1 MTTMKLRNPSLGL
14 VGAAVF
20 LPVMLAGCGTTS
32 PNSNAPITNAV
43 TAPSSTMM
51 PVNTSSMMGNKVSTY
66 KNGQYTVTGNYWAP
80 EGMERMSVS
89 VTLTNDVI
97 TDTTVTNQAQDPTSR
112 QYQGM
117 FISSYKSMVVGKDIS
132 TLNLT
137 RVSGSS
143 LTPQGFN
150 DALAKIK
157 QQASS

>member
-1 MTTMKLRNPSLGL
+1 MTTMKLRNTSLNF
-14 VGAAVF
+14 VGAAIF
-20 LPVMLAGCGTTS
+20 LPAVFAGCSSTTPS
-32 PNSNAPITNAV
+32 TNIPITNTV
-43 TAPSSTMM
+43 TTSNGTMM
-51 PVNTSSMMGNKVSTY
+51 PANTSPMMANFTSKY

-80 EGMERMSVS
+80 EGMERMAVS
-89 VTLTNDVI
+89 ITLTNDVI
-97 TDTTVTNQAQDPTSR
+97 TDATVTNQAQDPTSR

-132 TLNLT
+132 TLNLN

-157 QQASS
+157 QQAGS